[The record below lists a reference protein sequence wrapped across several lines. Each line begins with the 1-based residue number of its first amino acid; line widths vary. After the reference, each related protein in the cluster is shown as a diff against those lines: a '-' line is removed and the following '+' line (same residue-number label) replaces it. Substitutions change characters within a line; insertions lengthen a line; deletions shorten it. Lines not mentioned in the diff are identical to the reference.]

1 MEPVYFVAE
10 CRAGAIGVERLQ
22 SWRVSPIVRGRNRA
36 DTWCGGTS
44 TSVGSVKRELPYLT
58 LTLSLPSD
66 GPERE

>member
-1 MEPVYFVAE
+1 MEPVFFVAE

-22 SWRVSPIVRGRNRA
+22 SWRVSHRARAEPCRYLVR
-36 DTWCGGTS
+36 GTS